1 MALELICLGAEIYG
15 SDIAMDE
22 RGILK
27 PISDGLALLRNGH
40 RIGIRSSIMSDEQK
54 RFMWNLAFSLT
65 IQNCAVAFKVYYR
78 VHSFITFHGIFMAHG
93 YGLGDESVWK
103 RRTL

>member
-65 IQNCAVAFKVYYR
+65 INHRSIAYDLYYAMR
-78 VHSFITFHGIFMAHG
+78 SFITFHGIFMAP
-93 YGLGDESVWK
+93 GLGTNSISD
-103 RRTL
+103 

>member
-65 IQNCAVAFKVYYR
+65 IKHRSIAYDLYYAMR
-78 VHSFITFHGIFMAHG
+78 SFITFHGIFMAP
-93 YGLGDESVWK
+93 GLGTNSISD
-103 RRTL
+103 